1 MSEMQAVYEDELS
14 GGSGGLMSLMRG
26 IGDFTLGEDIMNNL
40 PEISA
45 MLRNTNKDT
54 LTMRQTQEMGKPS
67 EISVTL
73 SNTPGLESLLSDTEF
88 DLGNLDPMFAGT
100 TANPQDLVETLM
112 MVGPGKKIG
121 MADDGMDMDSF
132 KKLIADIQKKAEE
145 NRLLQSKRDMA
156 ATRKENDPDRPQFLK
171 SFDQIRREEQDAR
184 DQANLDKALGSL
196 MKNVEADK
204 AKRPLEDP
212 KGFFD
217 DLTKDGFNISERDL
231 QKSRLMAMSRE
242 ERYNLLD
249 ERQKMIVNAKRDSHR
264 KIYKELF
271 GPDREPMTDA
281 TEQKLLAQLEKLEK
295 DLDPFF
301 PPTEFFAG
309 GGRPGLYANIA
320 AKRRRIKAGSGEKMR
335 KPGSEG
341 APTKENFRQ
350 AETTAKKAAGGAL
363 SYAKGYYGKSYK

>member
-1 MSEMQAVYEDELS
+1 MSEMQAVYDDEVS
-14 GGSGGLMSLMRG
+14 SGSGGLMSLMRG
-26 IGDFTLGEDIMNNL
+26 VGDFTVGEDVMNNL
-40 PEISA
+40 PDIMA

-54 LTMRQTQEMGKPS
+54 LTMRQTEEMGKPS
-67 EISVTL
+67 ELAVTL
-73 SNTPGLESLLSDTEF
+73 SNSPGLESLFGDSEF
-88 DLGNLDPMFAGT
+88 DLSNLDPMFAGSS
-100 TANPQDLVETLM
+100 ANPQDIIETLM

-132 KKLIADIQKKAEE
+132 KKLIADIRKKAEE
-145 NRLLQSKRDMA
+145 NRLLQSNRDMDV
-156 ATRKENDPDRPQFLK
+156 TRNESDPNRPQFLK
-171 SFDQIRREEQDAR
+171 SFSQLRREEQDVQ
-184 DQANLDKALGSL
+184 DKANLDKALGSL
-196 MKNVEADK
+196 MRNVEADK

-212 KGFFD
+212 KGFFN
-217 DLTKDGFNISERDL
+217 DLTKDGFNISEQDL

-242 ERYNLLD
+242 DRYNLLD
-249 ERQKMIVNAKRDSHR
+249 ERQKMIINAKRDSHR

-281 TEQKLLAQLEKLEK
+281 TEQRLLAQMEKLEK

-320 AKRRRIKAGSGEKMR
+320 AKRRRIAAGSGEKMR
-335 KPGSEG
+335 KAGSKG

-350 AETTAKKAAGGAL
+350 AATTAKKANGGGL